1 MQKPDA
7 GLTVGSLLPTIL
19 SHAFFGQRFV
29 NDLPKHDETF
39 LLLRR
44 QPAQQGRIWLCA
56 LQHAARD
63 TALVCGLRR
72 STRAVSVCSVPDQDK
87 SFLCIKYLIFT
98 MYEKSFKDENYITPS
113 EMVLL
118 CLLTPCPGLRGTP

>member
-7 GLTVGSLLPTIL
+7 VFFLWETAGSLLPTIL

-44 QPAQQGRIWLCA
+44 QPAQQGRISLCA
-56 LQHAARD
+56 LRD
-63 TALVCGLRR
+63 
-72 STRAVSVCSVPDQDK
+72 AVQD
-87 SFLCIKYLIFT
+87 
-98 MYEKSFKDENYITPS
+98 
-113 EMVLL
+113 
-118 CLLTPCPGLRGTP
+118 LT